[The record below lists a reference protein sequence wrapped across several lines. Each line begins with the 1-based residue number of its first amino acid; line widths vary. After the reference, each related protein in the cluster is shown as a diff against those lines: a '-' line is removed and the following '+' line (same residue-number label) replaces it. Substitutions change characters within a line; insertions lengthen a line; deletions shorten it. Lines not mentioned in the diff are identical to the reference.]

1 MSQSTRSSMLLNF
14 LLLTILALSSLGSTR
29 PVSKSGSGLSRSDLH
44 SRSASPRVIPSAGEY
59 HDELVKD
66 IFDALGLSS
75 LDKLDDWKS
84 KLEDSGVI
92 DDSNSP
98 TSTVTADHN
107 ASIVDENKKPS
118 DDQQP
123 EDTADDPVG
132 FVDDVLSTIVDKFHE
147 ALLSQ
152 DEVTL
157 V

>member
-1 MSQSTRSSMLLNF
+1 
-14 LLLTILALSSLGSTR
+14 
-29 PVSKSGSGLSRSDLH
+29 
-44 SRSASPRVIPSAGEY
+44 VIPSAGEY

-75 LDKLDDWKS
+75 LDKLEDWKS

-98 TSTVTADHN
+98 TSTITADHN
-107 ASIVDENKKPS
+107 ASIVDEAKKPS